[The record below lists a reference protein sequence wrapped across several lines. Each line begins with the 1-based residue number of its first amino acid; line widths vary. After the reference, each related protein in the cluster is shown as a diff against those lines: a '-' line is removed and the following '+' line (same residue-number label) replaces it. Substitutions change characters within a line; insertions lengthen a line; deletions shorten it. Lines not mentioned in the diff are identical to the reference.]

1 MTPSFAEKQAAARAA
16 PVRESVS
23 VSPCGAKQ
31 ADYKK
36 TYPVPEDQAGRASG
50 ILQ

>member
-23 VSPCGAKQ
+23 VSPCVVHKMTSAVRLH
-31 ADYKK
+31 K
-36 TYPVPEDQAGRASG
+36 TTVSKTPQT
-50 ILQ
+50 